1 MRLFLLLLL
10 FTCVFGI
17 DFKNKEDHSNYGE
30 FKHNK
35 EHIQEHL
42 NSLANNTDEPLPELS
57 DKDMIYYLF
66 LTHDQNGDGFLD
78 GHELRQA
85 FTDFGDED
93 GSKYISLE
101 EVSEM
106 IDHVLEEDDLNG
118 DGLISWSEYLE
129 SQSYHHQA

>member
-1 MRLFLLLLL
+1 MENLNTTKSMDYSIKDWYAL
-10 FTCVFGI
+10 T
-17 DFKNKEDHSNYGE
+17 NYR
-30 FKHNK
+30 
-35 EHIQEHL
+35 HIQEHL

-118 DGLISWSEYLE
+118 EWVMRKDFLWNFIIHLFS
-129 SQSYHHQA
+129 